1 MFILSVLGTF
11 GYELNRGLGLIEN
24 DDDLGTFKI
33 FGYGGAMGLMIS
45 VLLRCNEVNLKHHK
59 KL

>member
-1 MFILSVLGTF
+1 MLGTF

-45 VLLRCNEVNLKHHK
+45 LLLRCNEVNLKNHK
-59 KL
+59 KV